1 MHQNCKNYT
10 FLVLCSF
17 ILKPQSWK
25 ECKLKLCEENQ
36 GFENHRNTEPIFT
49 FVRFLI
55 SQRLVQKY
63 PMRALSFK

>member
-25 ECKLKLCEENQ
+25 EYKLTYVNQNQ
-36 GFENHRNTEPIFT
+36 GFENHKNTEPILAYSKGDY
-49 FVRFLI
+49 R
-55 SQRLVQKY
+55 VQKANING
-63 PMRALSFK
+63 PEMVK